1 MQKEQIQ
8 EFTRKITQSNKSGL
22 TVVTYE
28 ILFVYLTDAVNA
40 LKEKKWEDHKQSI
53 RHAQRCINELINTLN
68 FSYELSAELYRI
80 YSYCRELLASAIYKR
95 RETELL
101 ECEELMKMLYVGFV
115 EAASADDSA
124 PLMMNAEQVYAGY
137 TYGKNDINESKLN
150 MHSNRGF
157 FA

>member
-1 MQKEQIQ
+1 MKTDIAVLG
-8 EFTRKITQSNKSGL
+8 FTINKI
-22 TVVTYE
+22 
-28 ILFVYLTDAVNA
+28 AV
-40 LKEKKWEDHKQSI
+40 LKE
-53 RHAQRCINELINTLN
+53 NLINTLN

-80 YSYCRELLASAIYKR
+80 YSYCRELLAAAIYKR
-95 RETELL
+95 RDSELL
-101 ECEELMKMLYVGFV
+101 ECEELMKMLYEGFV

-124 PLMMNAEQVYAGY
+124 PLMTNTEQVYAGY